1 MRSRTRL
8 LVLTVT
14 ALVSLA
20 GSGSTAQAA
29 PPPNMAIA
37 WNQNFLQAVSS
48 AKTPAPLANR
58 MGAIVQSAVFDAVNG
73 IEKRYTSIHVPAAG
87 PDDASPQAAAA
98 AAAHDVLVSLFPL
111 QTATFDAEL
120 QAAVLSLG
128 DDEDGSAVAAG
139 VAWGQFVAGQIK
151 DWRSHDHFSDPLP
164 PYVPSGLPGRWAPT
178 PGPFFPGPPLFRALA
193 NTTPFALTSAA
204 QFAPP
209 GPPALG
215 SARSLQDL
223 AEVMSIGAANST
235 TRTPYQTQTAVFWGV
250 GVTPVGQWDRVAD
263 DLAMQNH
270 FNLMKSAR
278 LLAQVNIS
286 IADAVISVF
295 YAKSL
300 FDSWRPIT
308 VLNPTF
314 NPAGF
319 LPLLVNPYFQE
330 YPSAHSGT
338 SSAATATMA
347 SVFGEQTTFT
357 VMSNG
362 LPGVT
367 RTFTSFSDAAAQVGD
382 ARVFAGI
389 HFRSACDD
397 AITMGTQ
404 IADYVMN
411 HMMLP
416 ARD

>member
-1 MRSRTRL
+1 
-8 LVLTVT
+8 V
-14 ALVSLA
+14 
-20 GSGSTAQAA
+20 
-29 PPPNMAIA
+29 
-37 WNQNFLQAVSS
+37 
-48 AKTPAPLANR
+48 ANR

-73 IEKRYTSIHVPAAG
+73 IEKRYTSIHVPATG

-98 AAAHDVLVSLFPL
+98 AAAHDVLVSLFPQ

-120 QAAVLSLG
+120 QDAVQSLS
-128 DDEDGSAVAAG
+128 DDEDGSEVAAG
-139 VAWGQFVAGQIK
+139 VAWGHIVAGQIT
-151 DWRSHDHFSDPLP
+151 DWRSHDHFSDTLQA
-164 PYVPSGLPGRWAPT
+164 YVPSGLPGRWAPT
-178 PGPFFPGPPLFRALA
+178 PGPFFPGPPLFRSLGI
-193 NTTPFALTSAA
+193 TTPFALTSPA

-215 SARSLQDL
+215 SARYNQDL
-223 AEVMSIGAANST
+223 AEVMTMGAANST
-235 TRTPYQTQTAVFWGV
+235 ARTPDQTQTVVFWG
-250 GVTPVGQWDRVAD
+250 GAGDTPVGQWDRVAD

-278 LLAQVNIS
+278 LLAMVNIS

-295 YAKSL
+295 YAKNL

-308 VLNPTF
+308 ALNPTF

-319 LPLLVNPYFQE
+319 FPRLVNPYFQE

-338 SSAATATMA
+338 SSAAAATLA
-347 SVFGEQTTFT
+347 SIFGEDTTFT
-357 VMSNG
+357 VTSLA

-367 RTFTSFSDAAAQVGD
+367 RTFNNFSDAATQVGD

-397 AITMGTQ
+397 AITMGVQ
-404 IADYVMN
+404 IAAYVRS
-411 HMMLP
+411 HMALP
-416 ARD
+416 AED